1 MKVGKM
7 DLPDNFKEKPFVWF
21 KKYYGLAMKGQVS
34 ETAEEVYVM
43 LGGKLP
49 KNKRLM
55 VEKSPE

>member
-1 MKVGKM
+1 MSI
-7 DLPDNFKEKPFVWF
+7 PDNFKEKPFAWF
-21 KKYYGLAMKGQVS
+21 KKYYGLTMKEQVS

-49 KNKRLM
+49 DKKKKK